1 MSITCEPEDAVA
13 LLAQVTDLL
22 GRLNQVPL
30 WKLAND
36 QTLELLR
43 SYQTASAM
51 LASGRLKAIAE
62 VDSRGTAIADGAAST
77 AGWIRGHCR
86 ERMGS
91 VKRQVSLARAVRTD
105 YPETG
110 AALRPAGSGWTPL
123 VWWSSR

>member
-22 GRLNQVPL
+22 GRLNQVPP

-43 SYQTASAM
+43 GYQTASSM
-51 LASGRLKAIAE
+51 LAAGKLRAIAE
-62 VDSRGTAIADGAAST
+62 VDARGTAIAEGAAST
-77 AGWIRGHCR
+77 ARWIRGHCR

-91 VKRQVSLARAVRTD
+91 AKRQVSLARALRQD

-110 AALRPAGSGWTPL
+110 ACWRGD
-123 VWWSSR
+123 RR